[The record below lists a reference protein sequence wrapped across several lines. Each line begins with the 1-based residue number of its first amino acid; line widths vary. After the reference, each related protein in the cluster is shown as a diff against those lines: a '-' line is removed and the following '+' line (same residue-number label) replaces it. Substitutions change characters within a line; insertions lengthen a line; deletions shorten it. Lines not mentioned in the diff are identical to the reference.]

1 MADDG
6 IVIEGIVK
14 EIHKGD
20 LFTVSIGE
28 DKDIIAKPAGRM
40 RFNKIKI
47 LIGDKVSVKLSVY
60 NLNLGSIIY
69 RHK

>member
-6 IVIEGIVK
+6 IVIDGTIK
-14 EIHKGD
+14 ELHKGD
-20 LFTVSIGE
+20 LFTVELENGKEIL
-28 DKDIIAKPAGRM
+28 AKPAGRI

-47 LIGDKVSVKLSVY
+47 LIGDKVSIKLSIY
-60 NLNLGSIIY
+60 NLALGSIIY